1 MIDPAKDGGDLVRDQ
16 IVDSS
21 DQEVAFYIAQLLLSL
36 QKLCD
41 NRGMSMLSHLLNLA
55 RREAG
60 RLSSDG

>member
-1 MIDPAKDGGDLVRDQ
+1 MTDPARDGHDLVRNQ
-16 IVDSS
+16 IVDTS
-21 DQEVAFYIAQLLLSL
+21 DQEVAVYIAQLLFSL

-60 RLSSDG
+60 RLGRDG